1 MDFDFAPPGTDNK
14 NSASYVAP
22 SAAPVAPAAAPTP
35 TPTTRRV
42 RAVITNGGGQ
52 FLAQVNNRAQLGS
65 LTIMLPGGGIEAGE
79 SELTALAREIREEL
93 GITMQLD
100 QSNCRFIQSRTYEF
114 PSQNGKEVVRLN
126 FYEVISDG
134 AVPRNMEPESVL
146 SVSWMSL
153 LDVKRYLDLDGG
165 NWKIQLGALDA
176 IETALDPSKAKIV
189 EGKARELSRQ
199 DGGKAPDGLEPSKP
213 SKLPYGPLGE
223 SVDFDARI
231 AELRQQKIANENDY
245 KHRDAMMQAVVARNP
260 AMKATAENHANFH
273 RQQQSGID
281 DLIETL
287 LRQKQNAS

>member
-1 MDFDFAPPGTDNK
+1 MYTDHDMDFDFAPPGADNK

-22 SAAPVAPAAAPTP
+22 TAAAAVAPAAPIP
-35 TPTTRRV
+35 NLTTRRV
-42 RAVITNGGGQ
+42 RAIITNGGGQ
-52 FLAQVNNRAQLGS
+52 FLAQVNNRAQFGS
-65 LTIMLPGGGIEAGE
+65 LTIMLPGGGVEDGE

-114 PSQNGKEVVRLN
+114 PSQNGKEVARLN

-213 SKLPYGPLGE
+213 SKLPYGPTE
-223 SVDFDARI
+223 
-231 AELRQQKIANENDY
+231 
-245 KHRDAMMQAVVARNP
+245 
-260 AMKATAENHANFH
+260 
-273 RQQQSGID
+273 
-281 DLIETL
+281 
-287 LRQKQNAS
+287 